1 MVVAELLTKLGF
13 QVDSKKLTTGITQA
27 KSALSEFKS
36 FVGKLALGYG
46 FLEIGKSVLN
56 AAAEMESMNAQFEV
70 MLGSAEKGGK
80 LMERIQKYA
89 AETSFE
95 TPDVAKSIQ
104 TLLQFGMDADV
115 AFTTMQKL
123 GDVAGANKERFGQLS
138 LAMAQISSAGKL
150 QGQDLNQLI
159 NGGWNPLR
167 AIAEMTHKPMKDLR
181 KEMEKG
187 AISYEMVSA
196 ALDRVTSVGGMFYQ
210 NQMKQAKTWAGVTST
225 AMDNLKL
232 NASKALQQLFP
243 IMKTIV
249 GLIGNIP
256 LEWLGGAF
264 KRIADALYYLWG
276 IAGPQI
282 LATFEQVQAAFVEFG
297 LAISDFVGGAE
308 GAGDAVHT
316 LAILLRFLVTR
327 FMVGLI
333 VLTKFSAFLMHHK
346 ALLMAVGFALV
357 FAFGPSKVVML
368 ANITRAMALFRGTTL
383 LASAASM
390 KNGVAMSFQLTRA
403 LALASGMGAVRAS
416 FEGARA
422 SVNNFAAS
430 SQLAMGA
437 LVAATGWAIGKI
449 VEAYNALKD
458 LLGEEAHQERLA
470 QIADLST
477 QKGLNIQQ
485 ARRLR
490 AQGNEAEANRLDW
503 RNLGIDAQIKDLRAQ
518 DAPAPGSDE
527 DQSMAAFTQQMKE
540 EAEKSRKLQEQQLE
554 EMKKQAAATQGL
566 PANIAISL
574 HNKSGAGRTG
584 LLPDDVLKLS
594 EKAIRAAFNVHL
606 QRAVVEAE

>member
-13 QVDSKKLTTGITQA
+13 KVDPKKLNEGVSQA
-27 KSALSEFKS
+27 KATMNEFKS
-36 FVGKLALGYG
+36 FVGKLTLGFG

-70 MLGSAEKGGK
+70 MLGSAEKGGA
-80 LMERIQKYA
+80 LMAKIQKYA

-95 TPDVAKSIQ
+95 TPDVAKSVQ
-104 TLLQFGMDADV
+104 TLLQFGLSADESF
-115 AFTTMQKL
+115 ATMQKL

-167 AIAEMTHKPMKDLR
+167 AIAEMTGKPMKDLR

-196 ALDRVTSVGGMFYQ
+196 ALTKVTSAGGMFYQ

-225 AMDNLKL
+225 AIDNLKL
-232 NASKALQQLFP
+232 NASKALQQLLP

-249 GLIGNIP
+249 GLVGNIP
-256 LEWLGGAF
+256 MEWLGGVF
-264 KRIADALYYLWG
+264 KTIADSMYYVWG
-276 IAGPQI
+276 IAGPAIADVFSQI
-282 LATFEQVQAAFVEFG
+282 QEAFIEFG
-297 LAISDFVGGAE
+297 VGVSSLVGGAQ
-308 GAGDAVHT
+308 GAGNSLYT
-316 LAILLRFLVTR
+316 LAVLLRFLITR
-327 FMVGLI
+327 FMVGI
-333 VLTKFSAFLMHHK
+333 VAIMRFSAFLMQHK

-357 FAFGPSKVVML
+357 FAFGPSKAAML
-368 ANITRAMALFRGTTL
+368 SNITKAMSLFRGTTL
-383 LASAASM
+383 LASLAAT
-390 KNGVAMSFQLTRA
+390 KNGIAMSFQLTRA
-403 LALASGMGAVRAS
+403 LALASGMGTVRAS

-449 VEAYNALKD
+449 VEAYHALRE
-458 LLGEEAHQERLA
+458 LLGEQGHQDRMA
-470 QIADLST
+470 QIAELST
-477 QKGLNIQQ
+477 QRSLNIMA
-485 ARRLR
+485 ARKLR
-490 AQGNEAEANRLDW
+490 AEGKEGEANRLDW
-503 RNLGIDAQIKDLRAQ
+503 RNLGIDAQIKDIRAQ
-518 DAPAPGSDE
+518 EAPAAGGDGDKSFDE
-527 DQSMAAFTQQMKE
+527 FRQQMAE

-554 EMKKQAAATQGL
+554 EMKKQAAATKGL
-566 PANIAISL
+566 PNNIAISL
-574 HNKSGAGRTG
+574 HNKSSEGRTG
-584 LLPDDVLKLS
+584 MLPDDVLRLS
-594 EKAIRAAFNVHL
+594 EKAVRAAFNVHL
-606 QRAVVEAE
+606 QRVAMESE

>member
-196 ALDRVTSVGGMFYQ
+196 ALDKVTSVGGMFYQ

-249 GLIGNIP
+249 GLVGNIP
-256 LEWLGGAF
+256 LEWLGGVF
-264 KRIADALYYLWG
+264 KTIADSMYYVWS
-276 IAGPQI
+276 IAGPAIVDMFSQI
-282 LATFEQVQAAFVEFG
+282 QEAFVEFG
-297 LAISDFVGGAE
+297 VGVSSLVGGAQ
-308 GAGDAVHT
+308 GAGDSLHT
-316 LAILLRFLVTR
+316 LAVLLRYLITR
-327 FMVGLI
+327 FMVGI
-333 VLTKFSAFLMHHK
+333 VVILRFSSFLMQHK

-357 FAFGPSKVVML
+357 FAFGPSKVTMI
-368 ANITRAMALFRGTTL
+368 ANITRAMNLFRGSTL
-383 LASAASM
+383 LASLASM
-390 KNGVAMSFQLTRA
+390 KNGIAMSFQLTRA
-403 LALASGMGAVRAS
+403 LALASGMGTVRAS

-422 SVNNFAAS
+422 SMNNFAAS

-449 VEAYNALKD
+449 VEAYNALQE
-458 LLGEEAHQERLA
+458 LLGEQEHQDRMA
-470 QIADLST
+470 QIAELST
-477 QKGLNIQQ
+477 QRGLNIMA
-485 ARRLR
+485 ARKLR
-490 AQGNEAEANRLDW
+490 AEGKTGEANRLDW
-503 RNLGIDAQIKDLRAQ
+503 RNLGIEAQIKDLRSK
-518 DAPAPGSDE
+518 DAPAAGDDSDKSFDE
-527 DQSMAAFTQQMKE
+527 FKQQMAE

-554 EMKKQAAATQGL
+554 EMKKQAAATKGL
-566 PANIAISL
+566 PSNIAISL
-574 HNKSGAGRTG
+574 HNKAGEGRTG
-584 LLPDDVLKLS
+584 MLPDDVLKLS
-594 EKAIRAAFNVHL
+594 EKAIRAAFNVQL
-606 QRAVVEAE
+606 QRAAVEAE